1 MISDGP
7 TPSTYPRYFPS
18 CTCPFSQRM
27 LGAIASPFLTHTM
40 IFGFGHDTLRIKKA
54 LARITPVSGPAEAA
68 GTAVTFYGRGF
79 VNTTELACRFAFA
92 PPVPAKFVSP
102 NELVCESPPLFSAV
116 NSAVDEYGGSDD
128 DVSARGLR
136 WSSLSEIWQRDSDP
150 LTGSR
155 QLFPGAHY
163 HPLFS
168 QRAVGVEVCR
178 VAPVARTRYISIA
191 CFCIRCCRWRHR
203 IDILSHECFYSV
215 WYTISS
221 HENNE
226 EHSFYPSG
234 SSTHRSV
241 VRIFPRK
248 NY

>member
-1 MISDGP
+1 MHLLFP
-7 TPSTYPRYFPS
+7 NHWCYRFTPSCAHTYTIF
-18 CTCPFSQRM
+18 
-27 LGAIASPFLTHTM
+27 
-40 IFGFGHDTLRIKKA
+40 FGFGNELLRNHQA

-102 NELVCESPPLFSAV
+102 NELSCETPPLFSAV
-116 NSAVDEYGGSDD
+116 NEDGEHYH
-128 DVSARGLR
+128 DVGERGLR

-168 QRAVGVEVCR
+168 QRAVGVEVSR
-178 VAPVARTRYISIA
+178 VVPASRTKLF
-191 CFCIRCCRWRHR
+191 FCCLR
-203 IDILSHECFYSV
+203 L
-215 WYTISS
+215 
-221 HENNE
+221 
-226 EHSFYPSG
+226 
-234 SSTHRSV
+234 
-241 VRIFPRK
+241 VRL
-248 NY
+248 